1 MFKAA
6 VLLAFIIP
14 FLKAKTINVPIEY
27 NNTLDVYFNF
37 KSNSSIIVT
46 PVSSGLEINV
56 LESGIYSNSSIQTI
70 CQALSDGMIIVNVD
84 KSSSNQLITWNAND
98 VYHLI
103 DPNTKKELA
112 YDSVLLQ
119 GCGKDPTQTTITLS
133 STAALTQTGLETYIG
148 IISTHEYKNYTTFI
162 PVNQYTATNG
172 SNKATITG
180 FNRINNTIAVV
191 APAVVTTTTAS
202 SALYTNSSV
211 SSVYTEVETV
221 KSCMNHAMGGCS
233 LVTMTNVVSNGMTYT
248 GKSVLTSLYQSE
260 YETTLLQP
268 VATQTTTSKQ
278 NLLSTQISGNSV
290 HASVSPS
297 TVNNKSVHTSLSA
310 ISTTQEH
317 SASSTVST
325 SITDSQSVYT
335 SSSAIST
342 TQEHIASSTVS
353 TSITDSQSVYTSLS
367 AVSTTSSN
375 TDYALTIT
383 SSGNNTAAD
392 VSTGIVNNESTYLS
406 LSAIASSKTTL
417 IQQVSSN
424 IVSSY
429 SGLIS
434 VNTLFDGAANKI
446 NALTSFLGLGL
457 LINIIL

>member
-119 GCGKDPTQTTITLS
+119 GCGKNPTQTTITLS

-290 HASVSPS
+290 HASVSSS
-297 TVNNKSVHTSLSA
+297 TVNNKSVHTSL
-310 ISTTQEH
+310 
-317 SASSTVST
+317 
-325 SITDSQSVYT
+325 
-335 SSSAIST
+335 SAIST

-353 TSITDSQSVYTSLS
+353 TSITDSQSVYTSSS
-367 AVSTTSSN
+367 AISTTSSN

>member
-27 NNTLDVYFNF
+27 NNTLDVYYNF

-317 SASSTVST
+317 SASSTVSE
-325 SITDSQSVYT
+325 SVYT

-342 TQEHIASSTVS
+342 TQEHITSSNVS

>member
-260 YETTLLQP
+260 YKTTLLQP

-310 ISTTQEH
+310 ISTTQQH
-317 SASSTVST
+317 SASSTVSE
-325 SITDSQSVYT
+325 SVYT
-335 SSSAIST
+335 SSSAI
-342 TQEHIASSTVS
+342 
-353 TSITDSQSVYTSLS
+353 
-367 AVSTTSSN
+367 STTSSN

>member
-260 YETTLLQP
+260 YKTTLLQP

-317 SASSTVST
+317 S
-325 SITDSQSVYT
+325 
-335 SSSAIST
+335 
-342 TQEHIASSTVS
+342 ASSTVS

>member
-335 SSSAIST
+335 SSSAVST
-342 TQEHIASSTVS
+342 TQEHSASSTVS

>member
-27 NNTLDVYFNF
+27 NNTLDIYYNF

-119 GCGKDPTQTTITLS
+119 GCGKNPTQTTITLS

-180 FNRINNTIAVV
+180 FNRISNTIAVV

-342 TQEHIASSTVS
+342 T
-353 TSITDSQSVYTSLS
+353 
-367 AVSTTSSN
+367 SSN

>member
-335 SSSAIST
+335 S
-342 TQEHIASSTVS
+342 
-353 TSITDSQSVYTSLS
+353 LS

-434 VNTLFDGAANKI
+434 VNTLFDGADKQNQCIDKLPGFRFINKYNFI
-446 NALTSFLGLGL
+446 MKYFFFF
-457 LINIIL
+457 

>member
-260 YETTLLQP
+260 YKTTLLQP

-335 SSSAIST
+335 SSSAVST
-342 TQEHIASSTVS
+342 TQEHSASSTVS

>member
-119 GCGKDPTQTTITLS
+119 GCGKNPTQTTITLS

-290 HASVSPS
+290 HASVSSS

-317 SASSTVST
+317 S
-325 SITDSQSVYT
+325 
-335 SSSAIST
+335 
-342 TQEHIASSTVS
+342 ASSTVS

>member
-335 SSSAIST
+335 S
-342 TQEHIASSTVS
+342 
-353 TSITDSQSVYTSLS
+353 LS